1 MIYYA
6 SLRPI
11 EDALKEIVKNDGE
24 KIEWFQSQLSDLTAK
39 NEGLRKALIITRSH
53 ASDIRMTNIGFKP
66 NGYDVVKTDS
76 EKIEWFQSQH
86 STLQAENERLR
97 ELPLE
102 ILNNHLALV
111 KKVSERVYGTKE
123 K

>member
-24 KIEWFQSQLSDLTAK
+24 KIEWFQSQLS
-39 NEGLRKALIITRSH
+39 
-53 ASDIRMTNIGFKP
+53 
-66 NGYDVVKTDS
+66 
-76 EKIEWFQSQH
+76 
-86 STLQAENERLR
+86 TLQAENERLR

-111 KKVSERVYGTKE
+111 KKVSDRVYGTKE
-123 K
+123 KYEIEITIIEDLIKCIKAALKE